1 VSTESVMRKNTTKLN
16 AEPSLI
22 AVDQEQSERRPSQV
36 PGDRRRLV
44 GSVFVGAI
52 VFLVSCASAA
62 AAAAP
67 AGTPKARLA
76 PQYQAESRDIST
88 GLPRGSTEGCQQLR
102 AADLLPCGDEYWPPI
117 RSSPQRGLAPGL
129 RAWYQESHSR
139 YRLPGTITASGPSPA
154 RAIAPA
160 RSSPAYGIQN
170 RIQPYIKYWIASQN
184 FRFSVISAADRPK
197 QARAADKR
205 RLLELAFA
213 LGLAYVA
220 FLAGWF
226 WKTRG
231 RPHGAERVVRF

>member
-1 VSTESVMRKNTTKLN
+1 VSTENVMANNTTQLN
-16 AEPSLI
+16 VEPSLI
-22 AVDQEQSERRPSQV
+22 AVDQEQSEPRPSHG

-44 GSVFVGAI
+44 GSVFAGVI

-67 AGTPKARLA
+67 AGTPKAGLP
-76 PQYQAESRDIST
+76 PQYQAESRDISS

-102 AADLLPCGDEYWPPI
+102 AAGLLPCKDEYWPPI
-117 RSSPQRGLAPGL
+117 RSSPQSGLAPGL
-129 RAWYQESHSR
+129 RTWYQKSHSQ
-139 YRLPGTITASGPSPA
+139 YRLLGTITGSGLSPA
-154 RAIAPA
+154 LAIAPA
-160 RSSPAYGIQN
+160 RSSNSYGIQA
-170 RIQPYIKYWIASQN
+170 RIQPYITYWIARQN
-184 FRFSVISAADRPK
+184 FRIGVISAADRPK

-205 RLLELAFA
+205 RLLELAIA

-231 RPHGAERVVRF
+231 RPHGTQRLVRF